1 MDRTAADRNELP
13 VYPDVEGEELRM
25 ASHKIVSRKQA
36 LDLIL
41 GSTYPLE
48 TIQLP
53 LEKTLNYIASENI
66 YASADIP
73 RFDRAAM
80 DGYAICSK
88 DTANATKEHPV
99 RLAVVG
105 DVHPSTADLAPIET
119 GQAARIFTGG
129 AIPLRA
135 DVVVREEDV
144 RYTAGIIEVL
154 EVVPPSQH
162 VWKKGKAVTKGA
174 LILKRGEAVS
184 PAVLRILAALQIT
197 KVPVTR
203 RPEVCIL
210 AIGNEL
216 IDLHDRFT
224 GHKIVASNMYML
236 SAMIEQYGGRVKA
249 AKISRNDKDA
259 VRQDIEEG
267 LKSDLLITTGGSSNA
282 SSDLTRPLMEE
293 MGIDLRF
300 AAVSMRPGKG
310 TSFGLYDKK
319 PVFGLP
325 GTPSAVYV
333 AFYTLVLPAL
343 LRLRG
348 FKADRVS
355 PIKAI
360 LEQGIKK
367 KPGIEHLAQG
377 LVRERDSAYH
387 VLPLAGP
394 DIEISFAMTRANG
407 LIIIDPDKSCLNK
420 GETVLVQPLY
430 PFEPSFLNTSLPEKK
445 VIQGQGAIMAPI
457 VSIVGKSDAGK
468 TTLLEKLVS
477 ELTARGYRI
486 GTIKHDV
493 HGFDID
499 HEGKDSWR
507 HKHAGAR
514 TVAISSPKKVA
525 VIRDV
530 ETEETID
537 GLAAKYFQEVD
548 IILTEG
554 YKRESKPKI
563 EVFRSQVHDKPL
575 CKNDDHLVALVSD
588 IPLDLGVPRFELDDI
603 KGLGEFLEQ
612 RFLTKSSHLKN

>member
-1 MDRTAADRNELP
+1 
-13 VYPDVEGEELRM
+13 M
-25 ASHKIVSRKQA
+25 ASHKVVSRKQA

-129 AIPLRA
+129 PIPLRA

-144 RYTAGIIEVL
+144 RYTAGTIEIQDGL
-154 EVVPPSQH
+154 RPCQH

-174 LILKRGEAVS
+174 LILQQGEAVS

-216 IDLHDRFT
+216 IDLHDRLT

-259 VRQDIEEG
+259 VREDIQEG
-267 LKSDLLITTGGSSNA
+267 LKSDLLITTGGSSDA

-310 TSFGLYDKK
+310 TSYGLYDKK

-348 FKADRVS
+348 FKADGVS
-355 PIKAI
+355 PIRAI

-387 VLPLAGP
+387 VLPLVGP
-394 DIEISFAMTRANG
+394 DVEISFAMTRANG
-407 LIIIDPDKSCLNK
+407 LIIIDPDKSRLNK
-420 GETVLVQPLY
+420 GETVLVQPLN
-430 PFEPSFLNTSLPEKK
+430 PFEAPFLNTSLPEKK
-445 VIQGQGAIMAPI
+445 VIQGQEAVMAPI

-507 HKHAGAR
+507 HKHAGAH
-514 TVAISSPKKVA
+514 TVAISSPRKVA
-525 VIRDV
+525 VIKDV

-537 GLAAKYFQEVD
+537 GLAANYFQEVD

-575 CKNDDHLVALVSD
+575 CTNDDHLVALVSD
-588 IPLDLGVPRFELDDI
+588 IPLDLGVPRFELNDI

-612 RFLTKSSHLKN
+612 KFLTKLSHLRN